1 MRRRGRKKGRGTEE
15 SEGQG
20 GERGARRGG
29 VKRGR
34 DKEGREGQ
42 GGEGGAKRRGGAK
55 RGRDKEAVMKC
66 PFYVGRGAPLRPTTM
81 FSGAVT

>member
-1 MRRRGRKKGRGTEE
+1 MRGREE
-15 SEGQG
+15 REGQG
-20 GERGARRGG
+20 GEG
-29 VKRGR
+29 K
-34 DKEGREGQ
+34 KEGRGKEREGQ